1 MGLLQPVTRLKP
13 KLLIPTLIY
22 YVFQMALSL
31 TDQFRGGGRGQRAQR
46 AGRVDILLK
55 PIVMWLLIATH
66 RHLNVVRVSMHLAQ
80 IRATA

>member
-31 TDQFRGGGRGQRAQR
+31 TDQAERAR
-46 AGRVDILLK
+46 PASAASRSTILLK

-66 RHLNVVRVSMHLAQ
+66 RHLNVVRVSMHLAE
-80 IRATA
+80 ICATA